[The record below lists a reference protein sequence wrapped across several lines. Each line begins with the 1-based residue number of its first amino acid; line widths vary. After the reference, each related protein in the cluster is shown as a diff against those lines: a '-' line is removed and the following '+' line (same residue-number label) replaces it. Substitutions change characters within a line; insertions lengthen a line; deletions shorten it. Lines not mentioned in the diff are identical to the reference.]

1 MFSRCLYISI
11 YLRIISKNNYNEL
24 KNEIYDNNLYI
35 LDVTYIY
42 NHKVSRQVGQVFAL

>member
-1 MFSRCLYISI
+1 MFSRCLCINI
-11 YLRIISKNNYNEL
+11 YLRIISKNNY
-24 KNEIYDNNLYI
+24 NEIYDNNLYI